1 MIDNAFKLL
10 IEKVYPLT
18 DNEISVL
25 QNMFSLKKVDKNAF
39 ILKEGHQTQTLFF
52 IKSGIYR
59 GFYIKDMEEITFN
72 FFFGP
77 TFYADTAGVAEGNP
91 TLQNICALEAGEVW
105 EANIREVEALGD
117 KYPSI
122 LKLFIRFYETIFTF
136 KQQRELSFIYE
147 SAEERYLNL
156 FNLRPR
162 VVSEIPLIYIASYLG
177 IKPESLSRIRRKI
190 AFQQ

>member
-25 QNMFSLKKVDKNAF
+25 QNMFALKKVDKNAF

-59 GFYIKDMEEITFN
+59 GFYIKDMEKITFN

-136 KQQRELSFIYE
+136 KQQRELSFI
-147 SAEERYLNL
+147 AEERYLNL